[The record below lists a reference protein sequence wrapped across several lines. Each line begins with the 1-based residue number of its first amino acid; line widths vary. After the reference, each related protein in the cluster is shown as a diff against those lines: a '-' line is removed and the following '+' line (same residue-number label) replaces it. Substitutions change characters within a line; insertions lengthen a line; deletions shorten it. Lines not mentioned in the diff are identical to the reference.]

1 MKVKL
6 IAYTPDGAATIAKA
20 AKLCYS
26 PVGVEAIEEKLDEA
40 EVARFVAM
48 LADMG
53 HASPMEH
60 ISFTFAIEGVSR
72 VLTHQLVRHRLA
84 SYSQQSQRYVRL
96 DQFEYIIPKAIEKDE
111 AAKARFIE
119 SMEAAHK
126 AYEDLTEQLKAVYV
140 KELVE
145 SGMDEKKAARTAEKR
160 AIEDARYVLP
170 NACETKIVLTMN
182 ARSLLHFFNMR
193 LCLRAQWE
201 IRGLA
206 LAMLK
211 EVMNTA
217 PALFKKAGPPCV
229 SGPCP
234 EGAMTCGK
242 IQEVRRFYKEELW
255 TKQ

>member
-6 IAYTPDGAATIAKA
+6 IAYTPEAEATIAKA

-26 PVGVEAIEEKLDEA
+26 PVGVEEIEKKLNDE
-40 EVARFVAM
+40 EVERFVSM
-48 LADMG
+48 LASMG
-53 HASPMEH
+53 HDSPLEH
-60 ISFTFAIEGVSR
+60 VSFTFAVEGVSR

-84 SYSQQSQRYVRL
+84 SYSQQSQRYVKL
-96 DQFEYIIPKAIEKDE
+96 DQFEYIVPEAVRGDE
-111 AAKARFIE
+111 EAEDVFLK
-119 SMEAAHK
+119 SMEAANESYHK
-126 AYEDLTEQLKAVYV
+126 VTDILQKKHYEEYIA
-140 KELVE
+140 E
-145 SGMDEKKAARTAEKR
+145 GMEEKKAARQAEKR

-201 IRGLA
+201 IRDLA

-229 SGPCP
+229 DGPCP

>member
-119 SMEAAHK
+119 SMKAAHR
-126 AYEDLTEQLKAVYV
+126 AYEDLTEELKAVYV
-140 KELVE
+140 KELEE
-145 SGMDEKKAARTAEKR
+145 SGMDEKKAASAAEKR

-170 NACETKIVLTMN
+170 NACETKIVVTMN
-182 ARSLLHFFNMR
+182 ARSLMHFFTVR
-193 LCLRAQWE
+193 LCERAQWE
-201 IRGLA
+201 IRDMA

-211 EVMNTA
+211 EVLAVA
-217 PALFKKAGPPCV
+217 PEVFKQAGPACV
-229 SGPCP
+229 TGPCP

-242 IQEVRRFYKEELW
+242 INEVRAFYKEEVW
-255 TKQ
+255 KRP

>member
-6 IAYTPDGAATIAKA
+6 IAHTPEGAATIAKA

-60 ISFTFAIEGVSR
+60 ISFTFAVEGVSR

-140 KELVE
+140 KELAE
-145 SGMDEKKAARTAEKR
+145 SGMDEKKAARMAEKR

-170 NACETKIVLTMN
+170 NACETKIVVTMN
-182 ARSLLHFFNMR
+182 ARSLMHFFTTR
-193 LCLRAQWE
+193 LCMRAQWE
-201 IRGLA
+201 IRDMA

-211 EVMNTA
+211 EVLAVA
-217 PALFKKAGPPCV
+217 PEVFKQAGPACV
-229 SGPCP
+229 SGPCS

-242 IQEVRRFYKEELW
+242 INEVRAFYKEEVW
-255 TKQ
+255 KRP